1 MYKKNLI
8 IAGLIA
14 LSLHTVLVM
23 MSPNV
28 ISEPEV
34 IFKKGESSLKM
45 HLVPSVASTASA
57 KSIDDIRKD
66 VHKVEEKKI
75 DNPDMPLDSLKLLA
89 QNFLPN
95 NAGTMHF
102 LGLKKFKD
110 FSEDVLAV
118 LNQLNSKEEFKEL
131 IGALYA
137 YANRMMFWIHEI
149 TPHGLGVFYPKQD
162 SKTLEEINKV
172 ISPEIY
178 S

>member
-1 MYKKNLI
+1 MKKNRQQVVTDIEKETEKIWLDEPLEI
-8 IAGLIA
+8 TKLRMGIAEFDAGTDGQIFA
-14 LSLHTVLVM
+14 VVL
-23 MSPNV
+23 NLN
-28 ISEPEV
+28 
-34 IFKKGESSLKM
+34 GETRAFAVRVCF
-45 HLVPSVASTASA
+45 HLL
-57 KSIDDIRKD
+57 
-66 VHKVEEKKI
+66 KKI

-110 FSEDVLAV
+110 FSEDVLAL

-172 ISPEIY
+172 ISP
-178 S
+178 